1 MSSKPTDKLR
11 LVPLGGLGEIGKNMT
26 ALEYGDDIL
35 VIDCGLAFP
44 DEDMLGIDMVI
55 PDMTYLEANK
65 EKLLA
70 FVITHGHE
78 DHIGSL
84 PYALEKLDVPV
95 IGTRFTLA
103 LIEHKLE
110 EHNITGAVLECIDAG
125 DVMELGCFRIEFIK
139 VSHSIPGAVALAITT
154 PLGVVIHTGDFKVD
168 YTPIDDEPIDINR
181 FAAYGAEGVLALMM
195 DSTNAELEG
204 VTPSEKELGKTFEKV
219 FSEAEGRVIVASFAS
234 NVYRIQQVVDTA
246 VRHDR
251 VICFQGRSM
260 VNIARI
266 ALELGYL
273 KLPDETVV
281 DIEQLKNY
289 DNNRICVLTTGSQGE
304 SMSGLFR
311 MANANHRLI
320 VGKGDTV
327 IISAS
332 AIPGNEKSVGRVI
345 NALFRRGAN
354 VIYDRLADVH
364 VSGHARREELKLMFR
379 LLKPRYF
386 IPVHGETRHLYRHA
400 RLAEEMGVPSA
411 NIFVMENGNV
421 LEITGRQAKLSGSV
435 SSGSILVDGLGVGDI
450 GTTVLRE
457 RRLLSQE
464 GMFSIIIP
472 VQKST
477 DELAGLPEI
486 VTRGFIYLKDS
497 DELIAEAKQY
507 AFDTSI
513 QLLAKYPGPDRT
525 AFNAAMKGSMKTF
538 LLNKTKRTPI
548 IVPIVVDIE
557 S

>member
-1 MSSKPTDKLR
+1 MSRKKLGK
-11 LVPLGGLGEIGKNMT
+11 LKIIPLGGLGEIGKNIT
-26 ALEYGDDIL
+26 AIEYENDII

-44 DEDMLGIDMVI
+44 DEEMLGIDMVL
-55 PDMTYLEANK
+55 PDVSYLEANK
-65 EKLLA
+65 DKIRA

-78 DHIGSL
+78 DHIGAL
-84 PYALEKLDVPV
+84 PYALDKINVPV
-95 IGTRFTLA
+95 YGTRFTLA

-110 EHNITGAVLECIDAG
+110 EHHMLDITLNCIDAG
-125 DVMELGCFRIEFIK
+125 DTVELGCFIVEFIK
-139 VSHSIPGAVALAITT
+139 VNHSIAGAVALAITT
-154 PLGVVIHTGDFKVD
+154 PIGVLIHTGDFKVD

-181 FAAYGAEGVLALMM
+181 FAAYGADGVLALMM

-219 FSEAEGRVIVASFAS
+219 FSEAEGRVIVSSFAS
-234 NVYRIQQVVDTA
+234 NVYRIQQVIDTA
-246 VRHDR
+246 INHGR

-260 VNIARI
+260 VNIAKI
-266 ALELGYL
+266 AYELGYL
-273 KLPDETVV
+273 KLPDNSVV

-311 MANANHRLI
+311 MANANHKLI

-345 NALFRRGAN
+345 NQLFRRGAN

-379 LLKPRYF
+379 LLKPNYF

-400 RLAEEMGVPSA
+400 LLAEKMGIESQNV
-411 NIFVMENGNV
+411 FVLENGNV
-421 LEITGRQAKLSGSV
+421 LEITAKEAKVNGAV
-435 SSGSILVDGLGVGDI
+435 ASGSILVDGLGIGDI

-464 GMFSIIIP
+464 GMFSIIVP

-477 DELAGLPEI
+477 GVLIGLPEI
-486 VTRGFIYLKDS
+486 ITRGFIYMKDS
-497 DELIAEAKQY
+497 DELIDEAKQF
-507 AFDTSI
+507 AFEQASA
-513 QLLAKYPGPDRT
+513 LLDSNPGPDW
-525 AFNAAMKGSMKTF
+525 APFNAAMKSIMKSF

-548 IVPIVVDIE
+548 IVPIVVEIDC
-557 S
+557 